1 MIEILHTAPDHGVP
15 MRSVAFLDLV
25 AGMGVVGDRNFGK
38 AQWPGQ
44 NLTLVEAECLEAFLV
59 ASGIPCDLSLTRR
72 SVVTR
77 GVRLNPLVGETF
89 RIGEVVLRGV
99 DLCEPCTTLGTYLG
113 ITGLSP
119 EEVVSRLSGKAGLR
133 CDCLVGGRIRVGQ
146 SLEVST
152 P

>member
-1 MIEILHTAPDHGVP
+1 

-25 AGMGVVGDRNFGK
+25 SGMGVVGDRNFGK
-38 AQWPGQ
+38 TQWPGQ
-44 NLTLVEAECLEAFLV
+44 NLTLIEAERVEEFL
-59 ASGIPCDLSLTRR
+59 AAAGHPFDLSLTRR

-89 RIGEVVLRGV
+89 RIGDVVLRGV
-99 DLCEPCTTLGTYLG
+99 DLCEPCTTLGIYLG
-113 ITGLSP
+113 PAGLSP

-146 SLEVST
+146 TLEVS
-152 P
+152 PP